1 MINLEYKGETYELPT
16 KFSEITLNK
25 YMKIVALDVKD
36 KPISKLVDI
45 LSILTGLSIDE
56 IKDIS
61 VDQVGAITN
70 HLQFLFKSETKVLI
84 DQVKINGKWYGFN
97 KNLHKIKFG
106 EYIDLEEFSKK
117 EQLSKNL
124 HILMAM
130 LYRPL
135 KQRKKSSTL
144 HNFIKN
150 YIYDREKLVKEYE
163 IEKYDE
169 NNIMIRA
176 DIFKKYMTV
185 DVILGAMFFFIIL
198 KRIYINNLKQSST
211 KKEMMK
217 EVIKYMKA
225 SGVNFKPI
233 GVG

>member
-1 MINLEYKGETYELPT
+1 
-16 KFSEITLNK
+16 
-25 YMKIVALDVKD
+25 
-36 KPISKLVDI
+36 
-45 LSILTGLSIDE
+45 
-56 IKDIS
+56 
-61 VDQVGAITN
+61 
-70 HLQFLFKSETKVLI
+70 
-84 DQVKINGKWYGFN
+84 
-97 KNLHKIKFG
+97 
-106 EYIDLEEFSKK
+106 
-117 EQLSKNL
+117 
-124 HILMAM
+124 MAM

-176 DIFKKYMTV
+176 DIFKKHMTV

-225 SGVNFKPI
+225 SGVSFKPI